1 MSSIPDA
8 DLLVADLLVEIGT
21 EELPPAA
28 LAGLSEAFREALLTQ
43 LDEARLGHGA
53 AQAFASPR
61 RLAVLI
67 AAVATAQ
74 PDEQVTRRGPAV
86 KAAFDEQGNATKAAL
101 GFAQSCGVAVA
112 ALEREETPKGAWL
125 CYRHRVTGEQAATL
139 LPDLIEQAL
148 AALPIPKRMR
158 WGDRSVEFVRP
169 VHWVCVLLGEATV
182 PGRVLGLGI
191 DRLTQGHRFH
201 HPEAIRLDA
210 PGDYLAALRAAR
222 VEPDLAS
229 RRRSIRDQVEALA
242 AAAGGRAMIEASV
255 LDEVTALCEWPVALL
270 GRFDPDF
277 LKVPPE
283 VLIETMQANQKY
295 FPVLD
300 GEGRLLPCFITVSNI
315 ESREPEQ
322 VRAGNERVIR
332 PRFADAKFFW
342 EQDLKTPLAERVA
355 ALAGIVFQHQLGTLL
370 EKTERIAVLSAWIGG
385 EIGADVDA
393 TERAARLAK
402 ADLATQMVGEFGSL
416 QGVMG
421 RYYAQRTGEPD
432 AIATAIEQHYWPKH
446 AGDRLPE
453 TDLARAVALADRV
466 DTLIGIFAIGQRP
479 TGVKD
484 PYGLRRAAIAV
495 LRLLIETPLALDL
508 RTLLERAAAGYPA
521 AIDAA
526 GAIDEVLPYS
536 IDRLKRYY
544 ADADSDRAA
553 DQDVVAAV
561 LALGLTR
568 PLDIDRRIRAVQ
580 GFRGRPEAAALA
592 AANKRT
598 RNILR
603 KASPAEIGA
612 RIDPDLLQDAAERAL
627 VTAVDAMM
635 ARVDA
640 LLGQQDYDSALSEL
654 AGLRQVLDDF
664 FEQVMVMAEE
674 PALRANR
681 LAILKRLETLFLG
694 VADISLLQVS

>member
-1 MSSIPDA
+1 MSSIP
-8 DLLVADLLVEIGT
+8 VADLLVEIGT
-21 EELPPAA
+21 EELPPSA
-28 LAGLSEAFREALLTQ
+28 LAGLSEAFCDMLLKQ
-43 LDEARLGHGA
+43 LDEARLGHGEA
-53 AQAFASPR
+53 RAFASPR
-61 RLAVLI
+61 RLAVMI
-67 AAVATAQ
+67 EAVATAQ

-86 KAAFDEQGNATKAAL
+86 KAAFDAQGAATKAAL
-101 GFAQSCGVAVA
+101 GFAQSCGVEVE
-112 ALEREETPKGAWL
+112 ALEREEAPKGAWL
-125 CYRHRVTGEQAATL
+125 CYRQQVTGELAAAL
-139 LPDLIEQAL
+139 LPGSIEQAL

-169 VHWVCVLLGEATV
+169 VHWVCVLLGETLV
-182 PGRVLGLGI
+182 PGQVLGLAI

-201 HPEAIRLDA
+201 HPEAINLAA

-222 VEPDLAS
+222 VEPDS
-229 RRRSIRDQVEALA
+229 KTRRHSIRKQVEALA
-242 AAAGGRAMIEASV
+242 AEAGGEAMIDDSV

-270 GRFDPDF
+270 GRFEADF
-277 LKVPPE
+277 LEVPPE

-355 ALAGIVFQHQLGTLL
+355 ALQGIVFQHQLGTLL
-370 EKTERIAVLSAWIGG
+370 EKTERVAALAAWIAG

-393 TERAARLAK
+393 TRRGARLAK
-402 ADLATQMVGEFGSL
+402 ADLVTLMVGEFGSL

-421 RYYAQRTGEPD
+421 RYYAQRAGEPT
-432 AIATAIEQHYWPKH
+432 AIAEAIEQHYWPKH
-446 AGDRLPE
+446 AGDRLPQ
-453 TDLARAVALADRV
+453 TDLARAIAIADRI
-466 DTLIGIFAIGQRP
+466 DTLVGIFAIGQRP

-508 RTLLERAAAGYPA
+508 RALLERAAAGYPA
-521 AIDAA
+521 SINAA
-526 GAIDEVLPYS
+526 SGIDEVLQYS

-544 ADADSDRAA
+544 ADADSERLA
-553 DQDVVAAV
+553 DQDVIAAV
-561 LALGLTR
+561 LALGLTQ
-568 PLDIDRRIRAVQ
+568 PVDIDRRIHAVQ
-580 GFRGRPEAAALA
+580 GFRRRPEAAALA

-598 RNILR
+598 RNLLR
-603 KASPAEIGA
+603 KASPEELGEQ
-612 RIDPDLLQDAAERAL
+612 RIDPTRLRDEAERAL
-627 VTAVDAMM
+627 VTAIDAMM
-635 ARVDA
+635 ERVPA
-640 LLGQQDYDSALSEL
+640 LLAQQDYDSALSEL
-654 AGLRQVLDDF
+654 AGLRQGLDEF

-674 PALRANR
+674 PELRANR
-681 LAILKRLETLFLG
+681 LAILQRLETLFLG
-694 VADISLLQVS
+694 VADISLLQAS